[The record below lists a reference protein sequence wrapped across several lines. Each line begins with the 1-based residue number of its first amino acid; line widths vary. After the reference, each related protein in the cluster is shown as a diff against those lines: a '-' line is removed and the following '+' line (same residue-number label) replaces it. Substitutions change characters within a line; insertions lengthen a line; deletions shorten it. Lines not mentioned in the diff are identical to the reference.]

1 MKMQQLPYEKYLL
14 RKKIILEIFWS
25 IIFRHHIKYS
35 IRNDSSIIYFCFL
48 LLKILLANKIFID
61 ELCFLHICRYSNLQN
76 QIQCCF
82 YLKTPI
88 FAKISL
94 KEIFNRKCASN
105 KEELKI
111 NQTIAFL
118 HLSDFFCSSNK
129 AFSCCIFLEA
139 YILHD
144 VIFLNFKKFQT
155 H

>member
-1 MKMQQLPYEKYLL
+1 M
-14 RKKIILEIFWS
+14 FWS
-25 IIFRHHIKYS
+25 ISSMYS
-35 IRNDSSIIYFCFL
+35 IRDNSSIICFCCL
-48 LLKILLANKIFID
+48 LLKILLSNTIFID
-61 ELCFLHICRYSNLQN
+61 EHCFLHICRYSNLQN

-139 YILHD
+139 NISAWCDIPELQRKSNALKRNQYDHS
-144 VIFLNFKKFQT
+144 NYS
-155 H
+155 